1 MKCPARPTQLL
12 VLCVIASSAIL
23 PGAAA
28 AQALSATAARTDVT
42 TTSATDPIR
51 DSLAGVNLTR
61 AQALHQRMRFADAR
75 REYMEAARKLEA
87 GSVMPCEALWLAA
100 EMYHAEGNLTRA
112 AQTLDLVAAKAA
124 SFGHPS
130 MQARALLESAILFE
144 QVGADSQSIARL
156 ARLDA
161 VLSSPHVPE
170 DVRTAIA
177 SRRR

>member
-23 PGAAA
+23 PTAAA
-28 AQALSATAARTDVT
+28 AQAFSATAARTDVT
-42 TTSATDPIR
+42 TTSVADPLR
-51 DSLAGVNLTR
+51 DSLAGANLTR

-75 REYMEAARKLEA
+75 REYMEAAKKLEA
-87 GSVMPCEALWLAA
+87 GSVMPCEALWSAA
-100 EMYHAEGNLTRA
+100 EMYYAEGNVTRA
-112 AQTLDLVAAKAA
+112 AQMLDLVAAKAA
-124 SFGHPS
+124 TFGHPS

-144 QVGADSQSIARL
+144 QVGSASQSMTRL

-161 VLSSPHVPE
+161 VLESTQVPD

-177 SRRR
+177 ARRR